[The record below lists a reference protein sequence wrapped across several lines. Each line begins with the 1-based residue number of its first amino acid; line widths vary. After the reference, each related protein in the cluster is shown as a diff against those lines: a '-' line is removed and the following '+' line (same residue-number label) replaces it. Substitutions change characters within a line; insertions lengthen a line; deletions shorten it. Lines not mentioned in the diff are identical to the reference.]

1 MANFPL
7 YTSLFKEFENT
18 KEQLNNTDKE
28 HIVNTIKKL
37 DTNGHE
43 LIYALI
49 KTYQI
54 KHGDTF
60 NVPYGMKEQKLGYKF
75 DLDNIPTILQHMLR
89 KFVDLHYSKMCE
101 DKTRKL

>member
-1 MANFPL
+1 MSNFPL
-7 YTSLFKEFENT
+7 YTSLFKEFENS
-18 KEQLNNTDKE
+18 KEELNVSDKE
-28 HIVNTIKKL
+28 YLVGIIKKL
-37 DTNGHE
+37 DTKGHE

-60 NVPYGMKEQKLGYKF
+60 SVPYGMKEQKLGYKF

-89 KFVDLHYSKMCE
+89 KFVDLHYTKMCD